1 MVSDQYN
8 CMAWLDRYEPS
19 PMFTRVETVELQ
31 GCAGCVVMV
40 KIWGGMEG
48 AGVRA
53 NTGGVSKVLGWWPM
67 MVKMEGES
75 RV

>member
-1 MVSDQYN
+1 M
-8 CMAWLDRYEPS
+8 P
-19 PMFTRVETVELQ
+19 TRVEKVELQ
-31 GCAGCVVMV
+31 ECAGCMVMV
-40 KIWGGMEG
+40 KIWAGMEG
-48 AGVRA
+48 AGVRV